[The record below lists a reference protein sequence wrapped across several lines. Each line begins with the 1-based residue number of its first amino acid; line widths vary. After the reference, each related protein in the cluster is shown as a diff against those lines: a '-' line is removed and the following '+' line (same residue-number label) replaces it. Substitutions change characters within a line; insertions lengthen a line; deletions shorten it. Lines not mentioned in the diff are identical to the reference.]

1 MAASIEQKLDFLLKK
16 IGYVASKT
24 GIAEDS
30 TLSGTKKAPFGEA
43 IPSPLVVPANSVW
56 AQASEIPATPPGAD
70 TPYVRVYLSGASG
83 HRMTVDNT
91 VSGNRTFIARSTYNN
106 NSSSILGDWIDTS
119 FGADYIIE
127 VYKGD
132 PNSGGVKLSAAGSGS
147 NDTWFFDYSSGV
159 LNFNGTVVPSGVTSS
174 NIYIVGYRYIG
185 IKGVATPGGSASFTD
200 VSTGGLSVTGIATI
214 FNTTDNTLGNENTG
228 SVQLD
233 GGMGIAK
240 NLTVKQNLHVGGYSE
255 FVGVATFKGGTINLG
270 DADTDDINVGGEFV
284 SDLIPDVDDTY
295 SLGSSSKQWKN
306 LFINGHAELDNTVIS
321 GVSTFTSPLDINTDV
336 DIDGHT
342 ELDNVNIAG
351 ITTFQSNAFFGD
363 ADYIQMG
370 DAQDLKIGHVGSYS
384 VILDQGAGNLSIGG
398 DGFVDIMN
406 TALDEYKA
414 RFTTNGSVELYF
426 DNVNKFETTGYGA
439 TVFGTLQSQQLNVTG
454 VSTYTGNADFN
465 GHVDIDGHTELD
477 NVNVSGVTTTGGLL
491 DINAGGRANTFKVED
506 LTDNRVVI
514 AGTGGEL
521 EDDAN
526 LTFNGSTLSVGVDLD
541 VDGHTELDNVNISGV
556 TTVAGNIDANGDLD
570 VDGHT
575 NLDNL
580 SVAGVTTF
588 TGGITASGSLN
599 LSGDLDVDRHTNL
612 DNVSV
617 AGVTTFTGAID
628 ANGDLDV
635 DGHTNLDNVD
645 IAGVTTTSG
654 LLDIN
659 AGGQA
664 NTFKVEDLTDN
675 RVVIAGT
682 GGELEDDGN
691 LTFDGSTLSIGVDL
705 DVDRHTNLDNV
716 SVAGVTTFTGAI
728 DANGNLDVDGT
739 TELDVLNVAETATF
753 SANIDANGD
762 LDVDGHTELDNVNI
776 SGVATAT
783 AFHTGAEGSAIR
795 VTSNTISGP
804 AEMFIDP
811 AGVGDNTGALRIK
824 GDLFVDG
831 TQTVINSTTIELGDF
846 IVGIATTATTDSLA
860 DGAGIKI
867 GPDNTFLYDH
877 TNTSL
882 KSSEN
887 LNLASSKVY
896 KIDGTDVLSATT
908 LGSGVV
914 NSSLTSLGTLLGLTV
929 SGQTTLNTLGI
940 TGVSTFTGAIDANG
954 DLDVDGHTNLDNLN
968 VAGVSTFT
976 GNIDAN
982 GDLDVDGHT
991 DLDNVSI
998 AGVSTFTGAITANG
1012 AIDLNADLD
1021 VDGHTNLDNVS
1032 VAGVTTFA
1040 GLIEASAGE
1049 NKIPSLY
1056 ANLAALPSASTYHG
1070 MFAHVHSTGRAYFAH
1085 AGNWIELVNKN
1096 VAGNVGTG
1104 TEGYNVGII
1113 TATGID
1119 LNGDLDVDGHTNLD
1133 NVSVAG
1139 VTTFAGKIVGAA
1151 TDNVIPFLYST
1162 MGDLPN
1168 AGTYHGAFAHVHN
1181 QGKGFFAHG
1190 GAWYEL
1196 VNKEQNGTVG
1206 TGTERYNVG
1215 QIDATDVDVSGITT
1229 SVSLH
1234 VGVGGTVITASGIGS
1249 VGINSTAPAYAL
1261 DVVGDIN
1268 SSTDIKVNGVSIVG
1282 SSSGGASLDDVV
1294 ALAIAL
1300 G

>member
-1 MAASIEQKLDFLLKK
+1 MAASQEQKVDFLLKK

-30 TLSGTKKAPFGEA
+30 SLSGTKKAPFGES
-43 IPSPLVVPANSVW
+43 IPSPLVTPASSVW
-56 AQASEIPATPPGAD
+56 AEAAQIPETPPGSD
-70 TPYVRVYLSGASG
+70 TSFVRVYLSGSSG
-83 HRMTVDNT
+83 HRMTVDST
-91 VSGNRTFIARSTYNN
+91 VSGNRTFIAHSTYNDN
-106 NSSSILGDWIDTS
+106 TTAILGDWIDPS
-119 FGADYIIE
+119 FSSDYIIK
-127 VYKGD
+127 VFQGD
-132 PNSGGVKLSAAGSGS
+132 PNSGGVQLSAAGSGS

-159 LNFNGTVVPSGVTSS
+159 LNFNGTSVPSGVTST

-185 IKGVATPGGSASFTD
+185 IKGVAVPGAGTTFTFATIGD
-200 VSTGGLSVTGIATI
+200 FNVTGITTF

-240 NLTVKQNLHVGGYSE
+240 NLTVKQNLHVGGYAE

-270 DADTDDINVGGEFV
+270 DADTDDINVGGEFI
-284 SDLIPDVDDTY
+284 SDLVPDVDDTF
-295 SLGSSSKQWKN
+295 SLGTSSKQWKN

-321 GVSTFTSPLDINTDV
+321 GVSTFSSPLDINADV

-351 ITTFQSNAFFGD
+351 VTTFQSNAFFGD

-370 DAQDLKIGHVGSYS
+370 DSQDLKIGHVGSYS
-384 VILDQGAGNLSIGG
+384 VILDQGEGNLSIGG

-454 VSTYTGNADFN
+454 VSTYAGDADFN
-465 GHVDIDGHTELD
+465 GNVDI
-477 NVNVSGVTTTGGLL
+477 
-491 DINAGGRANTFKVED
+491 
-506 LTDNRVVI
+506 
-514 AGTGGEL
+514 
-521 EDDAN
+521 
-526 LTFNGSTLSVGVDLD
+526 
-541 VDGHTELDNVNISGV
+541 DGHTELDNVNISGV
-556 TTVAGNIDANGDLD
+556 TTFQSNAFFGDGDILHFGAGEDLEIYHSGSSSNIRENGTGNLNVWGDNIAFFNSAGNEFKATFTTNGSVGLYFDNANKFETTGYGATVFGTLQSQQLN
-570 VDGHT
+570 VT
-575 NLDNL
+575 
-580 SVAGVTTF
+580 GVSTF
-588 TGGITASGSLN
+588 TG
-599 LSGDLDVDRHTNL
+599 D
-612 DNVSV
+612 
-617 AGVTTFTGAID
+617 ID

-682 GGELEDDGN
+682 GGELEDDAN
-691 LTFDGSTLSIGVDL
+691 LTFNGSTLAVGVDL
-705 DVDRHTNLDNV
+705 DVDGHTNLDNV

-753 SANIDANGD
+753 SSNI
-762 LDVDGHTELDNVNI
+762 DVDGHTELDNVNI

-877 TNTSL
+877 SNTSL

-887 LNLASSKVY
+887 LNLASSKTY

-929 SGQTTLNTLGI
+929 SGQTTLNTLAV

-954 DLDVDGHTNLDNLN
+954 DLDVDGHTNLDN
-968 VAGVSTFT
+968 
-976 GNIDAN
+976 
-982 GDLDVDGHT
+982 
-991 DLDNVSI
+991 VSI
-998 AGVSTFTGAITANG
+998 AGVSTFTGTIDAN
-1012 AIDLNADLD
+1012 
-1021 VDGHTNLDNVS
+1021 
-1032 VAGVTTFA
+1032 

-1085 AGNWIELVNKN
+1085 AGNWLELVNKN

-1139 VTTFAGKIVGAA
+1139 VTTFASRIVGAA
-1151 TDNVIPFLYST
+1151 TNNVIPFLYSNY
-1162 MGDLPN
+1162 GDLPN
-1168 AGTYHGAFAHVHN
+1168 AGTYHGAFAHVHSM
-1181 QGKGFFAHG
+1181 GKGLFAHG

-1196 VNKEQNGTVG
+1196 VNKELNGTVG

-1249 VGINSTAPAYAL
+1249 VGINSTTPAYAL

-1268 SSTDIKVNGVSIVG
+1268 SSTDIKVNGVSIV
-1282 SSSGGASLDDVV
+1282 SSSGASLDDVV